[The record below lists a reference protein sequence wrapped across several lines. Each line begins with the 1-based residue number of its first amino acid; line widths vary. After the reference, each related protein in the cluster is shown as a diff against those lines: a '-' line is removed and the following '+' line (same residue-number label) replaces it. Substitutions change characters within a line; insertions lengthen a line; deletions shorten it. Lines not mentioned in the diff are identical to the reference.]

1 MMMTTTAAKTMLKM
15 TMMAMVMGVVSAP
28 AVGTAAAAEPTTT
41 TATTATATTTT
52 TATAEETTASLAAQG
67 AVGPA
72 ERAPFRMADDGTV
85 FIPGWDDDR
94 ASSRPEELS
103 QVLADEFAQPAAHVY
118 RGEVIMH
125 TKGVDTPTLAMPDN
139 AGTIAFYA
147 RSIPW
152 HGIHPRVRMTA
163 RPTDGSP
170 ARVLWEGQIA
180 TLTRARFAAP
190 LPEEL
195 RGKHVVISFEF
206 LTPQSTAQRLGFYL
220 RRVVMEK

>member
-1 MMMTTTAAKTMLKM
+1 MMTTTRPTTRPMLM
-15 TMMAMVMGVVSAP
+15 MMAMAMVTATTMFGVP
-28 AVGTAAAAEPTTT
+28 AAGNAAVTAAA
-41 TATTATATTTT
+41 TAA
-52 TATAEETTASLAAQG
+52 ETTASLAAAQG

-72 ERAPFRMADDGTV
+72 ESAPFRMADDGTV

-195 RGKHVVISFEF
+195 RGKHVVIGFEF
-206 LTPQSTAQRLGFYL
+206 LTPQATAQRLGFYL

>member
-1 MMMTTTAAKTMLKM
+1 MMTMPEIRSASGARGGWKLAAAAACCAAMTA
-15 TMMAMVMGVVSAP
+15 GAP
-28 AVGTAAAAEPTTT
+28 EAARAAAAAE
-41 TATTATATTTT
+41 
-52 TATAEETTASLAAQG
+52 TTASVPAQG

-72 ERAPFRMADDGTV
+72 ENAPFRLADDGTV

-94 ASSRPEELS
+94 ASTRPEELA
-103 QVLADEFAQPAAHVY
+103 QVTADEFAQPAAHVY
-118 RGEVIMH
+118 RGEVLMS
-125 TKGVDTPTLAMPDN
+125 TKGVDTPTLAMPAN
-139 AGTIAFYA
+139 ASTIAFYA

-152 HGIHPRVRMTA
+152 HGIYPRVRMTA

-190 LPEEL
+190 LPADL
-195 RGKHVVISFEF
+195 RGKHVVLRFEY
-206 LTPQSTAQRLGFYL
+206 LTPLSTAQRLVFYL